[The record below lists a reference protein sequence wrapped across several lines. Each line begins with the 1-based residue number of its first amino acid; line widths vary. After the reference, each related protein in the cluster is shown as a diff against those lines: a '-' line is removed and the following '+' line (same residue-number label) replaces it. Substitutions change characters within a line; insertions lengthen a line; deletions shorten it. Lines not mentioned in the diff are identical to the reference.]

1 MYLPRISF
9 HRSRLFQ
16 HFPDDHDETEFSS
29 GVLST
34 QAWETQRLA
43 ASVGHT
49 IKFRKAPFTSVPEE
63 ADEIDRSTERRSLYH
78 SRRRWD
84 RKR

>member
-49 IKFRKAPFTSVPEE
+49 
-63 ADEIDRSTERRSLYH
+63 
-78 SRRRWD
+78 
-84 RKR
+84 

>member
-1 MYLPRISF
+1 MYLQRISF

-43 ASVGHT
+43 ASVGPT
-49 IKFRKAPFTSVPEE
+49 IKIRKAPFTSATEE
-63 ADEIDRSTERRSLYH
+63 ADEIDRSTERRSLYR
-78 SRRRWD
+78 SRRQRY